1 MKQVPVHPKD
11 RLARKVRDQFD
22 DLETTHYNID
32 TNFNDLVSKR
42 TSAIQIAAKRTVKTY
57 RTLARKKP

>member
-1 MKQVPVHPKD
+1 MLVHTKD

-22 DLETTHYNID
+22 DLETTDYNID

-42 TSAIQIAAKRTVKTY
+42 TSATQIASKKTVKTY